1 MSNRRLAINMVATI
15 FSFLVTMGINFIL
28 SPYIINT
35 VGKEAYGFVGL
46 ANNFIGYAQIITIAI
61 NSMAG
66 RFITIKIHKGEMEAA
81 NKYLTSVVLA
91 NILTALFLLIPF
103 SAMILNLK
111 YIINV
116 PQYIQNDIQILWAL
130 VFINFLI
137 GLVLGTFSIS
147 TFVTNRLDLSS
158 IRDMQSNIIR
168 VIILILSFSF
178 FTPSV
183 WYIGL
188 ASIVCTIFV
197 GVFNIYYKIKL
208 LPDIKVR
215 LKYFDIKVIIELLY
229 SGIWHVVIKLGQ
241 ILSDG
246 LDLLISNIFID
257 SSAMGLLAIAKTVP
271 TTITSLLGI
280 VTGVFTP
287 QLTIYYAKN
296 DKDKLVNELI
306 KSMKLTGLFT
316 NIPLAFLL
324 VFGTTF
330 YTLWVPNEDVNL
342 IQITSILTVYG
353 VLATGVIN
361 PLFGVF
367 TLTNNVKLHSFVIVL
382 NGLINTILVL
392 ILMKTTKLG
401 ILAIAGV
408 SSTTCTIRNL
418 IYTPIYASYCLQ
430 ISKKTFYPVILK
442 YMLSSTILVAI
453 FSLLTVG
460 FINSNWITLILY
472 AIISGVIGIILNYI
486 ILLDN
491 PDKIY
496 FKSLLHQI
504 YRKIKKCVFTRKVA

>member
-15 FSFLVTMGINFIL
+15 FSFFVTMGINFIL

-103 SAMILNLK
+103 SAMILNLE

-116 PQYIQNDIQILWAL
+116 PQDIQNDIQILWTL

-158 IRDMQSNIIR
+158 IRDIQSNIIR
-168 VIILILSFSF
+168 VIILILFFSL

-208 LPDIKVR
+208 LPDVKVR
-215 LKYFDIKVIIELLY
+215 LKYFDTKVIIELLY

-271 TTITSLLGI
+271 TAITSLLGT

-296 DKDKLVNELI
+296 DKDELVNELI
-306 KSMKLTGLFT
+306 KSMKFTGLFT

-324 VFGTTF
+324 AFGTTF
-330 YTLWVPNEDVNL
+330 YTLWIPNEDVNL

-367 TLTNNVKLHSFVIVL
+367 TITNNVKVHSFVIVL
-382 NGLINTILVL
+382 NGLINTILVF
-392 ILMKTTKLG
+392 ILLKTTKLG
-401 ILAIAGV
+401 ILAIAAI
-408 SSTTCTIRNL
+408 SSTTSTIRNL

-430 ISKKTFYPVILK
+430 ISKKTFYPTILK
-442 YMLSSTILVAI
+442 YILSSTILVGI
-453 FSLLTVG
+453 FSLLKG
-460 FINSNWITLILY
+460 GLINSNWITLILY
-472 AIISGVIGIILNYI
+472 SMICGVIGIILNYI

-491 PDKIY
+491 SDKIY
-496 FKSLLHQI
+496 FKSLLHEI
-504 YRKIKKCVFTRKVA
+504 YHKIKK